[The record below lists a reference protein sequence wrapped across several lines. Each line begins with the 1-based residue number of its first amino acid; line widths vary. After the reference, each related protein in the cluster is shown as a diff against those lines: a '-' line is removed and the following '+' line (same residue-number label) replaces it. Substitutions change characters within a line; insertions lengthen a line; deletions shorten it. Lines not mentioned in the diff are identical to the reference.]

1 MSQPIQSSPSDAPL
15 KSEAGASTMRRSKA
29 RYQILSLLAVGT
41 MINYLDRTVLGIAA
55 PQLTKELGINAAL
68 MGLLFSV
75 FSWSYVAS
83 QIPGGL
89 FLDRFGS
96 KLTYFLSMTFWSLC
110 TLAQGLVHGIGALF
124 AFRLGLGVSEAPCFP
139 TNSRV
144 VATWFPQ
151 SERAMATGTYT
162 VGEYIGLAFFSPF
175 LFMLMGTFGWRS
187 LFYVVGG
194 VGLVFAVI
202 WWTFYRE
209 PHDHPSANQAELDYI
224 EAGGGLTHSKK
235 DEAAASN
242 TAGTAKSGFDWRT
255 IGRLLKHRQLSG
267 ICLGQFAGNSTLV
280 FFLTWFPTYLA
291 TERHMAWLKIGF
303 FAIMPFIAASI
314 GVMFGGLF
322 SDWLLRRG
330 KSANVARKLP
340 IIAGLLLAS
349 TIILANYVES
359 NVAVIV
365 ILSVAFFAQGMAALG
380 WTLVSDIAPEGLLG
394 VTGGIFNFAANLAGI
409 VTPLVVGFIVAATGS
424 FVGALVFIGAI
435 AMVGALSYIFIVG
448 DIKRIVLVD

>member
-1 MSQPIQSSPSDAPL
+1 MSQPIQSSSSATPHQRGAT
-15 KSEAGASTMRRSKA
+15 ASTTRRSKA
-29 RYQILSLLAVGT
+29 RFQILGLLAVGT

-55 PQLTKELGINAAL
+55 PQLTKELGINAAM

-110 TLAQGLVHGIGALF
+110 TLAQGLVHGIGGLF

-194 VGLVFAVI
+194 VGIVFGLI
-202 WWTFYRE
+202 WWMFYRE
-209 PHDHPSANQAELDYI
+209 PHEHPSANQEELDYI
-224 EAGGGLTHSKK
+224 EAGGGLTQRKK
-235 DEAAASN
+235 SADAAA
-242 TAGTAKSGFDWRT
+242 APAKSGFEWRT
-255 IGRLLKHRQLSG
+255 IGRLLKHRQLTG

-314 GVMFGGLF
+314 GVMFGGVF

-359 NVAVIV
+359 NVVVIA

-409 VTPLVVGFIVAATGS
+409 ITPLVVGFIVAATGS

-435 AMVGALSYIFIVG
+435 ALIGALSYIFIVG

>member
-1 MSQPIQSSPSDAPL
+1 MPQPIHSTPA
-15 KSEAGASTMRRSKA
+15 EATRQTAATVSTARRSKA

-124 AFRLGLGVSEAPCFP
+124 VFRLGLGVSEAPCFP

-175 LFMLMGTFGWRS
+175 LFMLMGTF
-187 LFYVVGG
+187 
-194 VGLVFAVI
+194 
-202 WWTFYRE
+202 E
-209 PHDHPSANQAELDYI
+209 
-224 EAGGGLTHSKK
+224 
-235 DEAAASN
+235 
-242 TAGTAKSGFDWRT
+242 
-255 IGRLLKHRQLSG
+255 IGRAH
-267 ICLGQFAGNSTLV
+267 V
-280 FFLTWFPTYLA
+280 
-291 TERHMAWLKIGF
+291 
-303 FAIMPFIAASI
+303 
-314 GVMFGGLF
+314 
-322 SDWLLRRG
+322 
-330 KSANVARKLP
+330 
-340 IIAGLLLAS
+340 
-349 TIILANYVES
+349 
-359 NVAVIV
+359 
-365 ILSVAFFAQGMAALG
+365 
-380 WTLVSDIAPEGLLG
+380 
-394 VTGGIFNFAANLAGI
+394 
-409 VTPLVVGFIVAATGS
+409 
-424 FVGALVFIGAI
+424 
-435 AMVGALSYIFIVG
+435 
-448 DIKRIVLVD
+448 

>member
-1 MSQPIQSSPSDAPL
+1 MPQSTQTRSADATRQ
-15 KSEAGASTMRRSKA
+15 AGSSTSASTARRSNA
-29 RYQILSLLAVGT
+29 RYQILGLLAVGT

-55 PQLTKELGINAAL
+55 PQLTKELGINAAM

-110 TLAQGLVHGIGALF
+110 TLAQGLVHGIAGLF
-124 AFRLGLGVSEAPCFP
+124 VFRLGLGVSEAPCFP

-175 LFMLMGTFGWRS
+175 LFMLMGAFGWRS

-194 VGLVFAVI
+194 VGIVFGAI
-202 WWTFYRE
+202 WWLLYRE
-209 PHDHPSANQAELDYI
+209 PRDHPSANQAELDYI
-224 EAGGGLTHSKK
+224 EAGGGLTHRHK
-235 DEAAASN
+235 DSGAAA
-242 TAGTAKSGFDWRT
+242 APAKSGFEWRT
-255 IGRLLKHRQLSG
+255 IGRLLKHRQLTG

-291 TERHMAWLKIGF
+291 TERHMGWLKIGF

-359 NVAVIV
+359 NVAVIA

-380 WTLVSDIAPEGLLG
+380 WTLVSDIAPDGLLG

-424 FVGALVFIGAI
+424 FVGALVFIGVI
-435 AMVGALSYIFIVG
+435 ALIGALSYIFIVG